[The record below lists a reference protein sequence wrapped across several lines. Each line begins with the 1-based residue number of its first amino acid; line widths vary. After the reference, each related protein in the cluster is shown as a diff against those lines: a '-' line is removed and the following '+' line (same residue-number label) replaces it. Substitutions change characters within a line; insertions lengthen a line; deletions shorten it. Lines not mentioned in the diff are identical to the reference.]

1 MSAFIFS
8 KLYLIISCIDIM
20 YNLLMK
26 IKYLESVDSTHTYLK
41 NLIKTNSYEEPICI
55 YTNYQ
60 TNGIGSRGNS
70 WEGIEGNLFFSF
82 ALDNTLLPKDLPIQS
97 ASIFF
102 SYILKKVLEDEGSKV
117 WLKWPNDFYIDDK
130 KIGGTITSI
139 SSGILYCGV
148 GLNLKKV
155 NDDFGSLDISIDC
168 HKVLNEYFDLLS
180 SIHSWKNVFSEFKIE
195 FEKSRKFKATIN
207 NKKISLQKAI
217 LTDDG
222 SIQID
227 DTKVYSLR

>member
-1 MSAFIFS
+1 M
-8 KLYLIISCIDIM
+8 SCIDIM
-20 YNLLMK
+20 YNFLMK
-26 IKYLESVDSTHTYLK
+26 IIYLESVDSTHTYLK
-41 NLIKTNSYEEPICI
+41 NLIKNNSYKEPICV

-70 WEGIEGNLFFSF
+70 WEGLKGNLFFSF
-82 ALDNTLLPKDLPIQS
+82 ALDNTLIPNDLPIQS

-102 SYILKKVLEDEGSKV
+102 SYLLKKTLENMGSKV

-130 KIGGTITSI
+130 KIGGTITSV
-139 SSGILYCGV
+139 SKGIIYCGI

-155 NDDFGSLDISIDC
+155 NDDFGNLDI
-168 HKVLNEYFDLLS
+168 KVDYDEVLKEYFDILLS
-180 SIHSWKNVFSEFKIE
+180 IQSWKNIFSEFKIE

-207 NKKISLQKAI
+207 NEKISLQKAI

-227 DTKVYSLR
+227 DIKVYSLR